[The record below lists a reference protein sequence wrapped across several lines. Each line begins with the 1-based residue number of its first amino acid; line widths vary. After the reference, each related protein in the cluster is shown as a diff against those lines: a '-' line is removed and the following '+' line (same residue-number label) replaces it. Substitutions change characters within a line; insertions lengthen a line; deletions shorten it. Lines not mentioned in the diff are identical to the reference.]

1 MTTATPRRVL
11 VTGATGCLGRH
22 LVGSLTGSGRP
33 VRALLRDSSRADHLE
48 TLGVDILRGSL
59 DDDAALRRAVEDVET
74 VYHLGGVVT
83 DNPADTSAEL
93 RLEIHRYNVRG
104 TERLA
109 RLAAAAGV
117 RRFVFCSS
125 LRIFGFGSQVD
136 WREDDP
142 RTPGDLYADAKAM
155 AETALLD
162 VTADTGL
169 EVAIIRPRF
178 IYGNHDR
185 YILPRMVQVARR
197 GWVALPRGGS
207 ALCDMVHV
215 ADCVQALR
223 LAGEQPAAGGAYN
236 ITSGERLSLREI
248 LSTIAGRLGRRLRVL
263 PLPTGLLYG
272 AATAVEAAGRWSRRS
287 APLSR
292 AQLRWYLNDHN
303 FSISRARDEL
313 GYRPRYRLADGLA
326 EIDLRQFGA
335 PA

>member
-1 MTTATPRRVL
+1 VTTAEPRVL
-11 VTGATGCLGRH
+11 VTGSTGCLGRH
-22 LVGSLTGSGRP
+22 LVESLTGSGLP

-48 TLGVDILRGSL
+48 ALGVDVLRGSL
-59 DDDAALRRAVEDVET
+59 DDDAALRRAVVDVET

-83 DNPADTSAEL
+83 DNPADTSAALQE
-93 RLEIHRYNVRG
+93 EIHRYNVRG

-109 RLAAAAGV
+109 WLAAEARV
-117 RRFVFCSS
+117 RRLVFCSS

-142 RTPGDLYADAKAM
+142 RTPGDLYANAKAM
-155 AETALLD
+155 AETALVD
-162 VTADTGL
+162 VAADTGL
-169 EVAIIRPRF
+169 EVAMIRPRF

-197 GWVALPRGGS
+197 GWMALPRGGS

-223 LAGEQPAAGGAYN
+223 LAGEHPAAGRAYN
-236 ITSGERLSLREI
+236 ITSGERLTLREI
-248 LSTIAGRLGRRLRVL
+248 LSTIADRLGRRLRVV
-263 PLPTGLLYG
+263 PVPTRLLYG
-272 AATAVEAAGRWSRRS
+272 AAAAVEMAGRRS
-287 APLSR
+287 GRPAPLSR

-326 EIDLRQFGA
+326 EIDLHQFGA